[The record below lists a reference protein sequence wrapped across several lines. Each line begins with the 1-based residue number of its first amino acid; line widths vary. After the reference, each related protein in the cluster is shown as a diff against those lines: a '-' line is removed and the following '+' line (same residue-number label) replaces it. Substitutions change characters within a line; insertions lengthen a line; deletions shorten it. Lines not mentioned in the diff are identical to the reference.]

1 MIVQVIAAV
10 IGLVGFSILSGVPKK
25 FLKYCSIT
33 GAMGWMVYLI
43 SVLLTKDEVL
53 SMFFAALVVSLLSH
67 IFARVRK
74 APVTIFLI
82 PGILPLVPGVGL
94 VRSIYYNIISDSA
107 MSSYNLSLTVQTA
120 GAIAVAILIMDTCF
134 RMYRINPKKVNK

>member
-1 MIVQVIAAV
+1 MLVQVVAAA
-10 IGLVGFSILSGVPKK
+10 IGLIGFSILSGVPKK
-25 FLKYCSIT
+25 FLIYCSIT

-43 SVLLTKDEVL
+43 GVRLTKDEIV

-67 IFARVRK
+67 IFARIRK

-82 PGILPLVPGVGL
+82 PGILPLVPGVGM
-94 VRSIYYNIISDSA
+94 VRSIYYNIISNSE

-134 RMYRINPKKVNK
+134 RMYRIYPQKVNK